1 MNSSTVTVLGSL
13 PPSANAVKK
22 EKTLTEDRNWFKQ
35 GDCSL
40 RRQRRAQSTFHLN
53 MWIPSEEEEEG
64 CESHFQQDSHAKNY
78 A

>member
-35 GDCSL
+35 GESDCS
-40 RRQRRAQSTFHLN
+40 QSTFHLN
-53 MWIPSEEEEEG
+53 MWIPSEEEEEEG